1 LPENQAA
8 MGSQKRILIGWSA
21 WQPRRYVAEK
31 NVICAV
37 DIRKTGGCRGAA
49 TGTLIA

>member
-1 LPENQAA
+1 
-8 MGSQKRILIGWSA
+8 MGSKKRILIVWSA

-37 DIRKTGGCRGAA
+37 DTRKKDRCRGAA